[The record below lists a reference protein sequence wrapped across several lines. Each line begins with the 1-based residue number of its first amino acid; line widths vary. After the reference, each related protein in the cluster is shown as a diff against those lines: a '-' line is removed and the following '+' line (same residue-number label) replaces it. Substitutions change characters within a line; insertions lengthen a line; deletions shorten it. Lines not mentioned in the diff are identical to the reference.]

1 MKNSSKRQ
9 VIIISCY
16 GFDKS
21 LLKVVV
27 NQVKKKKTSLDI
39 IHLLLHFIHLFSV
52 GLLSAHHWMM
62 SGIQKGKKNKYP
74 YPQLNEFHKGGGY

>member
-9 VIIISCY
+9 VIIISFY

-27 NQVKKKKTSLDI
+27 NQVKKKKNFFRYYPFTLT
-39 IHLLLHFIHLFSV
+39 FIHLFSV

-74 YPQLNEFHKGGGY
+74 YPQLNEFHKGEGY